1 MPVHHVDDSATAL
14 HAACVSVVVCHK
26 LFASHCLVMMQPT
39 ASEAWRDIPEL
50 KQMRKKS
57 FRKYLRNLKTEE
69 EKEAAR
75 TERAKQTAKKHQ
87 LISDFVASRKKKK
100 KAGNAGNAIKKLTE
114 GTLAVLDC

>member
-1 MPVHHVDDSATAL
+1 
-14 HAACVSVVVCHK
+14 
-26 LFASHCLVMMQPT
+26 MMQPT

-69 EKEAAR
+69 EKEAAKA
-75 TERAKQTAKKHQ
+75 ERAKQTAKKHQ

-100 KAGNAGNAIKKLTE
+100 KVGNAGNAIKKFTE
-114 GTLAVLDC
+114 GTLAVLDG

>member
-1 MPVHHVDDSATAL
+1 
-14 HAACVSVVVCHK
+14 
-26 LFASHCLVMMQPT
+26 MQPT

-69 EKEAAR
+69 EKEAAKA
-75 TERAKQTAKKHQ
+75 ERAKQTAKKHQ

-100 KAGNAGNAIKKLTE
+100 AGNAGNAIKKLTE
-114 GTLAVLDC
+114 GTLAVLNG